1 MLLIHQHQCT
11 LDLGGKKKR
20 ALKQGKTTLT
30 VKDNLIMQQWSQ
42 KQMPLLK
49 PQRKPAVS
57 ADLGD
62 LEIPSDLSKTIRI

>member
-1 MLLIHQHQCT
+1 M
-11 LDLGGKKKR
+11 
-20 ALKQGKTTLT
+20 LT

-62 LEIPSDLSKTIRI
+62 LEIPSDLSKTFRI